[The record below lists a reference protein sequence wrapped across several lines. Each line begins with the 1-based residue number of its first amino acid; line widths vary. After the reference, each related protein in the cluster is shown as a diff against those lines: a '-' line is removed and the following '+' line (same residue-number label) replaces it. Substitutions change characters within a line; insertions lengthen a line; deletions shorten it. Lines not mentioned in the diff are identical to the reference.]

1 MLREKLFRFKRFDWS
16 LAMFFFQDDI
26 GLLIQ
31 LQTIPFW
38 QFLIT
43 PQAEHFAPVL
53 HLLSSLEYRLFHLN
67 FISYVAV
74 VILIHLLNCVV
85 LGKIVYV
92 LFHSRFFSLIAVSF
106 FAINLTYT
114 EPFLWFS
121 ANGVVLATLFLG
133 LSFYSWYKF
142 ITGDKLSYF
151 WGSVVFVLLSGFSF
165 GVGVALGLVF
175 AFVTFICKEKINKRY
190 FSKAAIVYIVIG
202 LFSYL
207 IGPIIAQNK
216 LDRVVPLI
224 ADPIKDVIL
233 YLSFIIAGVARG
245 VVGRFFLPGFEPRHF
260 QIIPTIIS
268 FLPFILICFLI
279 FWLLKAKIR
288 RQYKLLLV
296 TLSVFIFYPYVWSGF
311 LRSHFGL
318 KQALAERYV
327 YPSLFF
333 FSIFLVML
341 IKQLM
346 DRGFIR
352 SKKLI
357 VVFALSIVIIQ
368 SLLFIRNTILFEERP
383 LKTKD
388 YFDKLQTVLRK
399 STAVLDLPLPSFIN
413 QEYKIS
419 QLAILPDF
427 SKVRFVSP
435 NYTFCTA
442 EFIKEFEKKEISS
455 FYKEQT
461 QDPVIIKVFS
471 EDLLNRCLTKFKGS
485 V

>member
-1 MLREKLFRFKRFDWS
+1 
-16 LAMFFFQDDI
+16 MFFFQDDI

-31 LQTIPFW
+31 LKTIPFL

-67 FISYVAV
+67 FTPYLIV
-74 VILIHLLNCVV
+74 VIFIHLLNCLI
-85 LGKIVYV
+85 LGKIIYT
-92 LFHSRFFSLIAVSF
+92 LFRSYFFSFIAILF
-106 FAINLTYT
+106 FIINLTYV
-114 EPFLWFS
+114 EPFLWFA
-121 ANGVVLATLFLG
+121 ANGVVLSTLFLG

-142 ITGDKLSYF
+142 ITGNKLSYF
-151 WGSVVFVLLSGFSF
+151 YSSVIFILLSGFSF

-175 AFVTFICKEKINKRY
+175 AFVTFICNEKIHKRY
-190 FSKAAIVYIVIG
+190 FSKTVIIYIIAG
-202 LFSYL
+202 LFSYFV
-207 IGPIIAQNK
+207 GPIIAQNK

-224 ADPIKDVIL
+224 TDPIKDTIL
-233 YLSFIIAGVARG
+233 YLSFITAGVARG
-245 VVGRFFLPGFEPRHF
+245 VAGRFFLPGFEPRHF

-268 FLPFILICFLI
+268 FLPFILICFLV

-288 RQYKLLLV
+288 RQDKLLLI
-296 TLSVFIFYPYVWSGF
+296 TLSVFIFYPYAWAGF

-318 KQALAERYV
+318 KQALAERYA

-333 FSIFLVML
+333 FSAFLVMM

-357 VVFALSIVIIQ
+357 AVFALSLFILQ
-368 SLLFIRNTILFEERP
+368 SLLFVKNTILFEERP
-383 LKTKD
+383 LKTRD
-388 YFDKLQTVLRK
+388 YFNKLQTVLRK
-399 STAVLDLPLPSFIN
+399 STAVLDLPLPSYIN
-413 QEYKIS
+413 QEYHIS
-419 QLAILPDF
+419 QLATLFVDYPSAKFILPND
-427 SKVRFVSP
+427 
-435 NYTFCTA
+435 TFCSA
-442 EFIKEFEKKEISS
+442 EFARELKDEEILS

-461 QDPVIIKVFS
+461 QDPVVAKIFS
-471 EDLLNRCLTKFKGS
+471 ENLLNKCLTKFKKS